1 MEGQGRLQSRNV
13 KISSQGF
20 SRKILRK
27 NVDRK
32 ATESGGGG
40 KHSYYPIFLHF
51 NYSEICHSIS
61 RRMLRQRQ
69 RVGSRDRFLLG
80 RILLPVPPAITIKK
94 KNLLC
99 NDRHEFRF
107 HPKLTPLFAGDFFQ
121 NPVGLVPF
129 TMGTDRFT
137 SMAKRWQ
144 DTCSSSVM
152 GQAALSPYFFV
163 IQLQMEP
170 ILHRMLSH
178 SSITGAGACCLKY
191 I

>member
-94 KNLLC
+94 KIFC
-99 NDRHEFRF
+99 
-107 HPKLTPLFAGDFFQ
+107 A
-121 NPVGLVPF
+121 
-129 TMGTDRFT
+129 MTDT
-137 SMAKRWQ
+137 
-144 DTCSSSVM
+144 SSVSIPSSHLSLQ
-152 GQAALSPYFFV
+152 GIFFRILWGLYLSPWERTDSQAWQRDGKTHV
-163 IQLQMEP
+163 HPL
-170 ILHRMLSH
+170 
-178 SSITGAGACCLKY
+178 
-191 I
+191 